1 MNVVGFRVGLGVG
14 INSCKFTAEIFTTLV
29 ASTGRLFS
37 HNLGAVVNENANV
50 DPPVI
55 AAVYHFPQ
63 AACTTRWPS
72 RTDIHSGSSDRWCRE
87 AGGRGWQTKK
97 QGWPSIECS

>member
-1 MNVVGFRVGLGVG
+1 MHFYRRNVT
-14 INSCKFTAEIFTTLV
+14 SLV
-29 ASTGRLFS
+29 ASTGRFS
-37 HNLGAVVNENANV
+37 QNLGAVVNEKKNV

-72 RTDIHSGSSDRWCRE
+72 RTDIHSGSSDRCCRE
-87 AGGRGWQTKK
+87 AGGRREKEKK
-97 QGWPSIECS
+97 NGVDH